1 MQGIFV
7 QLPSVA
13 RSRNLAQD
21 FEALHDVPYII
32 GAIDG
37 SHILIFAH
45 VIAEEDYYC
54 RISFHS
60 VLLQCIVDTKCVFW
74 NYRFGWAW
82 NMHDWTLFQLT
93 KVQRDCIESK
103 FLLYKLIG
111 DCANLVQ
118 PWIYNP
124 FKGCAECLE
133 GFIQSSDCMCVKRVF
148 RILKSKWRIVMKRID
163 IPLRHMNNMCIIG
176 NDKFDMKWIE

>member
-1 MQGIFV
+1 MVRVYLQGIFV

-60 VLLQCIVDTKCVFW
+60 VLLQCIVDTKCVF
-74 NYRFGWAW
+74 
-82 NMHDWTLFQLT
+82 
-93 KVQRDCIESK
+93 
-103 FLLYKLIG
+103 
-111 DCANLVQ
+111 
-118 PWIYNP
+118 
-124 FKGCAECLE
+124 
-133 GFIQSSDCMCVKRVF
+133 
-148 RILKSKWRIVMKRID
+148 
-163 IPLRHMNNMCIIG
+163 
-176 NDKFDMKWIE
+176 